1 MTKIIIAALLYIWGL
16 MMLHTQNKASSQV
29 VMETNNGEFNDPVG
43 FASLE
48 GGTTGGEGGNSIIV
62 TKAQQ
67 LADIMKARENKNTD
81 PLILYISGTLTG
93 YTDMLDVKRT
103 ANISILG
110 IGDNAR
116 LEGFGL
122 KIVECSNII
131 VRNLT
136 FANCTIE
143 EKDAMNVNESHNI
156 WLDHC
161 TFTDSPS
168 DDPEGIDHDG
178 LLDIKNGSYNVTVSY
193 NYFTNHRKTCLL
205 GHTES
210 QTSDSVMKVTYY
222 HNWFDGTFSR
232 HPRIRFAKVHILN
245 NLYSNVGQPTPTTP
259 SSYGYGI
266 GVTCEAQ
273 VFVEAN
279 YFENTKTPILISQ
292 INDPGKT
299 LSGDPAGYISAE
311 HNYLINS
318 GQIVENLDGF
328 NFDPRLNYNYTA
340 ADSYL
345 VKELVMA
352 NAGAGKM
359 DINTHIGSE
368 TILLPKAFKLC
379 QNYPNPFNLETRI
392 DYTVPNI
399 LPVKLEVY
407 NVLGQRVAT
416 LVNEIKPAGL
426 YQVTFDGSKLSSGVY
441 LYQLSTYTQVI
452 INKMILLK

>member
-1 MTKIIIAALLYIWGL
+1 MYKIIITALLSIWGL
-16 MMLHTQNKASSQV
+16 MILHAQNNASSQV
-29 VMETNNGEFNDPVG
+29 VMKINNGELTNPVG

-62 TKAQQ
+62 TQAQQ

-81 PLILYISGTLTG
+81 PLILYISGILTG

-110 IGDNAR
+110 IGDDAR

-136 FANCTIE
+136 FADCTIE

-156 WLDHC
+156 WIDHC

-168 DDPEGIDHDG
+168 NDPEGGDHDG
-178 LLDIKNGSYNVTVSY
+178 LLDIKNCSYNVTISY

-210 QTSDSVMKVTYY
+210 QISDSVMKITYY

-245 NLYSNVGQPTPTTP
+245 NLYSNVGQPIPTTP
-259 SSYGYGI
+259 SGYGYGI

-292 INDPGKT
+292 INDPGET
-299 LSGDPAGYISAE
+299 LSGDPSGYISAE
-311 HNYLINS
+311 RNYLINS
-318 GQIVENLDGF
+318 GQILENLTGF
-328 NFDPRLNYNYTA
+328 NFEPRLHYNYSA
-340 ADSYL
+340 VDSYL

-352 NAGAGKM
+352 NAGAGKL
-359 DINTHIGSE
+359 DINTSLGSE
-368 TILLPKAFKLC
+368 TIPLLKVFKLS

-407 NVLGQRVAT
+407 NILGQKVTT
-416 LVNEIKPAGL
+416 LVDEIKPAGL
-426 YQVTFDGSKLSSGVY
+426 YQITLDGSRLNSGIY
-441 LYQLSTYTQVI
+441 LYQLRTYGQVI
-452 INKMILLK
+452 TNKMILLK